1 MIQYAYQTDRG
12 SIRLHNED
20 ALIIRTFD
28 RNPEGFDIE
37 SYGSLF
43 TIADGMGGHNAGEI
57 ASNMACQAMLK
68 YYHRPG
74 VNENTMWDYLK
85 GIFYQTNE
93 NVLMQSLKIVDFNG
107 MGTTLT
113 TLVIRKQKAWI
124 AHVGDTRV
132 YIIRGHDMDQVTQ
145 DHTEIQSMLD
155 QGLFSQEEVKQ
166 CRARNI
172 LSQAIGVDNRL
183 RVFTWAEVIQPEDM
197 FLLCS
202 DGLYDM
208 LSNDQIF
215 SIIQSHPNQLQRA
228 CRELIEK
235 AKRAGGA
242 DNISLILVKVL
253 KS

>member
-1 MIQYAYQTDRG
+1 MIQYANQTDKG
-12 SIRLHNED
+12 SIRSHNED
-20 ALIIRTFD
+20 ALILRTID
-28 RNPEGFDIE
+28 HNPEGFDIE

-68 YYHRPG
+68 YYHLTDL
-74 VNENTMWDYLK
+74 NEETMWDCLK
-85 GIFYQTNE
+85 GIYYQTNE
-93 NVLMQSLKIVDFNG
+93 NVLLQSLKVIDFNG

-113 TLVIRKQKAWI
+113 TLILRKQKAWI

-132 YIIRGHDMDQVTQ
+132 YLIRGREMLQVTH
-145 DHTEIQSMLD
+145 DHTEIQSMVD
-155 QGLFSQEEVKQ
+155 QGLFSQDEVNR
-166 CRARNI
+166 CPARNI
-172 LSQAIGVDNRL
+172 LSQAIGVDNHL
-183 RVFTWAEVIQPEDM
+183 RVFTWAELIQPDDM

-208 LSNDQIF
+208 LSDDRIF
-215 SIIQSHPNQLQRA
+215 SIVRSNSGNLKSA

-242 DNISLILVKVL
+242 DNISLILVKVCL
-253 KS
+253 